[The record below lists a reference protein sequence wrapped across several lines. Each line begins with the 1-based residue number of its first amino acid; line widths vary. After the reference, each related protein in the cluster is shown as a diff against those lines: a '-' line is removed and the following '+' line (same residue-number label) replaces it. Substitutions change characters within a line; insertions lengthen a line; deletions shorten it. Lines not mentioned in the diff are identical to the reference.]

1 MTRILRRAFGAVA
14 LVGVAFALA
23 ACAAQ
28 SPERETGATTVSGA
42 EVGVAQISQPVTT
55 VGGLGAAKAVIPV
68 PDLKTQAQ
76 ETTASASIAI
86 QQTST
91 VTTPAV
97 EDASTLIV
105 GPT

>member
-1 MTRILRRAFGAVA
+1 MTRILRRAFWAVA
-14 LVGVAFALA
+14 LVGVTLALA
-23 ACAAQ
+23 ACSAQ
-28 SPERETGATTVSGA
+28 APERETGATTVPGA
-42 EVGVAQISQPVTT
+42 EVGVAQISQPMTT
-55 VGGLGAAKAVIPV
+55 VGGLGGAKAVISV
-68 PDLKTQAQ
+68 PDLTTPAQ
-76 ETTASASIAI
+76 ETTMSAGVAI

>member
-1 MTRILRRAFGAVA
+1 MTRILIRAFWAVA
-14 LVGVAFALA
+14 LVGVTFALA

-28 SPERETGATTVSGA
+28 TPERETGAV
-42 EVGVAQISQPVTT
+42 QIGQPVTT
-55 VGGLGAAKAVIPV
+55 VGGLGGAKAVIPV
-68 PDLKTQAQ
+68 PDLTTPAQ
-76 ETTASASIAI
+76 ETTTSAGVAI

>member
-1 MTRILRRAFGAVA
+1 MTRILSRAFWAVA
-14 LVGVAFALA
+14 LVGVTFALA
-23 ACAAQ
+23 ACSAQ
-28 SPERETGATTVSGA
+28 TPERETGAV
-42 EVGVAQISQPVTT
+42 QIGQPVTT
-55 VGGLGAAKAVIPV
+55 VGGLGGAKAVIPV
-68 PDLKTQAQ
+68 PDLTTPAQ
-76 ETTASASIAI
+76 ETTMSAGVAV

>member
-1 MTRILRRAFGAVA
+1 MTRMLSHAFGVVV
-14 LVGVAFALA
+14 LVGATLALA
-23 ACAAQ
+23 ACAART
-28 SPERETGATTVSGA
+28 PERETGATTVPGT

-55 VGGLGAAKAVIPV
+55 VGGLGVAKAVIPV
-68 PDLKTQAQ
+68 PDLTTPAQ
-76 ETTASASIAI
+76 GTTTSAGVAI